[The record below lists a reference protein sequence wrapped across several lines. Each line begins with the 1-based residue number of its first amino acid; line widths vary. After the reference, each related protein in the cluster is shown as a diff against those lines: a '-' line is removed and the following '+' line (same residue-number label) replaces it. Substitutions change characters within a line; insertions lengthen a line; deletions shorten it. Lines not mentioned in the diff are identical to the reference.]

1 MESQPLKSTIRR
13 SKLKGYYMRILKD
26 PFPAVDPR
34 PDVRVVNPITEFW
47 PAPITF
53 DDETA
58 PTRNDHHAPVTNWH
72 IRKKPIDPVLD
83 PWNAAIEAFI
93 DYLTG
98 TEKAPSVAL
107 SHHSDD
113 MPEYGAHGYDST
125 ITTFEEW
132 DLDGDPIEPAL
143 PEPHGWTIQTE
154 DAPLEVAA

>member
-1 MESQPLKSTIRR
+1 M
-13 SKLKGYYMRILKD
+13 
-26 PFPAVDPR
+26 
-34 PDVRVVNPITEFW
+34 
-47 PAPITF
+47 
-53 DDETA
+53 
-58 PTRNDHHAPVTNWH
+58 
-72 IRKKPIDPVLD
+72 LD